1 MSGTEQVKYLSA
13 WQQLLQVCGSAT
25 RPDPGV
31 GSAVPG
37 QGLVS
42 PLWAVQHQAWTQRE
56 QCSVNDHICI
66 EHWGKKGCGKGK
78 WTWKRLLSSVSAF
91 QQTSKCDNGR
101 KWEAFPGWIWMG
113 DFKGRNPA
121 LRIHLQYFHKDL
133 SFRDGLY
140 NFSYYRNGKI
150 KDPKC
155 SVLWSCRNKCARNL
169 GRFPKCILIHSRL
182 EVVHCKAFSL
192 LDGSKYKLL
201 KNLKILLHPAA
212 LRAFQSCVHRR
223 LEGRKAKK
231 LWQTTT

>member
-1 MSGTEQVKYLSA
+1 
-13 WQQLLQVCGSAT
+13 
-25 RPDPGV
+25 
-31 GSAVPG
+31 
-37 QGLVS
+37 
-42 PLWAVQHQAWTQRE
+42 
-56 QCSVNDHICI
+56 
-66 EHWGKKGCGKGK
+66 
-78 WTWKRLLSSVSAF
+78 
-91 QQTSKCDNGR
+91 
-101 KWEAFPGWIWMG
+101 MG

-169 GRFPKCILIHSRL
+169 GRFPKCILIHNRL

-231 LWQTTT
+231 AVTNHHLMTHLPNGAGGLRAQKLFLHLLKCTNSFSPCKPPLQDVRSSIQGGARAGRDGKSRFAIVEAKLRTLFKLVSSSSFKYIFYIYICID